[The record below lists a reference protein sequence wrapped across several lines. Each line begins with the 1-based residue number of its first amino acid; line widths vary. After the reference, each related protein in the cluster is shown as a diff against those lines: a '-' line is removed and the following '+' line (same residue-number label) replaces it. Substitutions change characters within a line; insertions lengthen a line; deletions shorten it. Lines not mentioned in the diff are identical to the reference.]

1 MRRPVLQATLAGPIA
16 LIVALGLL
24 ASGAAHASETVSSAP
39 GSRYTL
45 RIEGVPDSVAAAVCG
60 SDGATD
66 RLWSREELDRV
77 ASSLRDALL
86 SLVRYDATVRL
97 TRIEGVGTAPGIAVV
112 AAVAREAE
120 GGGVPSPGATA
131 ARAVP
136 HVRTTDPRGPAAAE
150 AAFAR
155 GVRASASAGAI
166 AAGIGAVRD
175 QAVAEGRYASTVSV
189 DSVVPRGD
197 EVHVHLLSLIH
208 I

>member
-16 LIVALGLL
+16 LVVALGLL

-97 TRIEGVGTAPGIAVV
+97 TLGSWRKPPLAPPTALSI
-112 AAVAREAE
+112 
-120 GGGVPSPGATA
+120 
-131 ARAVP
+131 
-136 HVRTTDPRGPAAAE
+136 
-150 AAFAR
+150 
-155 GVRASASAGAI
+155 SASSPMPAT
-166 AAGIGAVRD
+166 R
-175 QAVAEGRYASTVSV
+175 
-189 DSVVPRGD
+189 PR
-197 EVHVHLLSLIH
+197 
-208 I
+208 